1 MAVAARLLV
10 AVLLALAVVSC
21 SGATTDKP
29 SADVIPAS
37 DAVAALESG
46 ATVIDVRT
54 PEEFDAGHLPGARN
68 IDVSADDF
76 ESRIADLDPERS
88 YVVYCRTGNRSAAAV
103 RTMLDSGFDDVVN
116 GGGYD
121 DLVSAGAA

>member
-1 MAVAARLLV
+1 MV
-10 AVLLALAVVSC
+10 AVLRLLAALLLTPALVSC
-21 SGATTDKP
+21 SSTTNQP
-29 SADVIPAS
+29 SADVVPAAE
-37 DAVAALESG
+37 AVAAIEDG
-46 ATVIDVRT
+46 ASVVDVRT
-54 PEEFDAGHLPGARN
+54 PEEYDAGHLPGARN

-76 ESRIADLDPERS
+76 ESRIETLDPTES

-103 RTMLDSGFDDVVN
+103 RTMLDAGFDDVVN

>member
-1 MAVAARLLV
+1 MVVVLRLVAALL
-10 AVLLALAVVSC
+10 LTLALSSC
-21 SGATTDKP
+21 SSTTDQP
-29 SADVIPAS
+29 SADVVPAAE
-37 DAVAALESG
+37 AVAAIEDG
-46 ATVIDVRT
+46 AIVVDVRT
-54 PEEFDAGHLPGARN
+54 PEEYDAGHLSGARN

-76 ESRIADLDPERS
+76 ESRIETLDPTES

-103 RTMLDSGFDDVVN
+103 RTMLDAGFDDVVN